1 MQDNPFA
8 SMLELIRNTVQ
19 EQNTPAYR
27 LGEVIS
33 ASPLKINVMGTPQ
46 DRDSIEKNESINAF
60 SVGERVLL
68 ACLDGDQR
76 FVVICKVVSV

>member
-19 EQNTPAYR
+19 EQNTPAFR

-46 DRDSIEKNESINAF
+46 DRDSIEKT
-60 SVGERVLL
+60 RVLMPF
-68 ACLDGDQR
+68 Q
-76 FVVICKVVSV
+76 